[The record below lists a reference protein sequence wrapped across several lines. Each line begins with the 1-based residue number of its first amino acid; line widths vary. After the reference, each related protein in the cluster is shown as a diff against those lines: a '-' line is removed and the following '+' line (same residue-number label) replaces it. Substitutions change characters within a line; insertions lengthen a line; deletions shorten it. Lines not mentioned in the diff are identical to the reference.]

1 LQLLI
6 LFNGIICNFLT
17 GFFSVRPVFRGA
29 VPKGG
34 IQCQTARKMRL
45 KEKKC
50 NFLKNIHDFFLRD
63 EKISIFAAKNC
74 PNYARMNG
82 I

>member
-1 LQLLI
+1 
-6 LFNGIICNFLT
+6 
-17 GFFSVRPVFRGA
+17 
-29 VPKGG
+29 
-34 IQCQTARKMRL
+34 MRL